1 MVRCTTQSRG
11 NWDMKRSV
19 IAALGVAVIATLG
32 VSSAARASVISFDFS
47 ALNGSI
53 IHDGTSLSDSTFLDL
68 DGATELVTSVGN
80 GHGDDSGLK
89 FGDLI
94 TLTGATT
101 PPFDN
106 AIIYGSTPGPLEA
119 DVILTWPMTP
129 APGADTFVETLT
141 TVTAIDTNSKDP
153 NFIGVTLTGTL
164 TDFDGHFKGS
174 PVELTFSATQTPG
187 NLPSVAFSNASTVST
202 IPEPSTW
209 VMITLGFGALGCA
222 AFCRRKAD
230 VAVLSA

>member
-1 MVRCTTQSRG
+1 
-11 NWDMKRSV
+11 MKRSV
-19 IAALGVAVIATLG
+19 IAALGAAVIATLG
-32 VSSAARASVISFDFS
+32 VSSAAQASVVSFDFT
-47 ALNGSI
+47 ALGGSI

-68 DGATELVTSVGN
+68 DNATELVTSVGT
-80 GHGDDSGLK
+80 GDDSGLQK
-89 FGDLI
+89 FIDTI

-101 PPFDN
+101 PPFNN

-174 PVELTFSATQTPG
+174 PVELSFVATQTPG
-187 NLPSVAFSNASTVST
+187 NLPSVAFSNASMVST

-209 VMITLGFGALGCA
+209 VMMTLGFGALGCA
-222 AFCRRKAD
+222 AFRRWKAH
-230 VAVLSA
+230 VAVLPA

>member
-1 MVRCTTQSRG
+1 
-11 NWDMKRSV
+11 MKRSV
-19 IAALGVAVIATLG
+19 IAALGAAVIATLG
-32 VSSAARASVISFDFS
+32 VSSAAQASFIDFDFR
-47 ALNGSI
+47 ALGGSI

-68 DGATELVTSVGN
+68 DGATELVTSVGT
-80 GHGDDSGLK
+80 GDDSGLQK
-89 FGDLI
+89 FIDTI

-174 PVELTFSATQTPG
+174 PVELSFVATQTPG

>member
-1 MVRCTTQSRG
+1 
-11 NWDMKRSV
+11 MKRSV
-19 IAALGVAVIATLG
+19 IAALGAAVIATLG
-32 VSSAARASVISFDFS
+32 VSSAAQASFIDFDFR
-47 ALNGSI
+47 ALGGSI

-89 FGDLI
+89 AFVDAI

-101 PPFDN
+101 ATLDN
-106 AIIYGSTPGPLEA
+106 AIIYGSTPGPLEV
-119 DVILTWPMTP
+119 DVILSWPMV
-129 APGADTFVETLT
+129 APPGVDTFVETLT
-141 TVTAIDTNSKDP
+141 TVTEIDTNKKDP

-164 TDFDGHFKGS
+164 TDSKGLFNGS
-174 PVELTFSATQTPG
+174 PVELSFVAAQTPG
-187 NLPSVAFSNASTVST
+187 NLPSVAFSNATTSP

-209 VMITLGFGALGCA
+209 VMMTLGFGALGCA